1 MFGLIKYSDEEL
13 DIVSRF
19 MIDHHDEYTKMVRP
33 FLLYDTIVRV
43 GFAFGLSLLLDKV
56 ITMVLFGKSL
66 SLFFALVLIAYTLTS
81 FILSGNY
88 AYFIL
93 VPKYVKEKSVKYKML
108 ANAVINSV
116 VDSMIMTLLLTL
128 FVAILYRNVV
138 NVSSV
143 LHAKYHI
150 DVTDLYGLFKN
161 LPFIF
166 IHFAMLGII

>member
-43 GFAFGLSLLLDKV
+43 GFAFGLSLLLDKA

-66 SLFFALVLIAYTLTS
+66 LLFFALVLIAYTLTA

-93 VPKYVKEKSVKYKML
+93 VPKYIKEKGIRYKIL
-108 ANAVINSV
+108 ANVVINSV
-116 VDSMIMTLLLTL
+116 VDSMAMTLLLTL
-128 FVAILYRNVV
+128 FAAILHKNIINVG
-138 NVSSV
+138 SV
-143 LHAKYHI
+143 LHAKYNLDI
-150 DVTDLYGLFKN
+150 TELYGLFKN

-166 IHFAMLGII
+166 VHFAMLGII